1 MNKYSLKIM
10 NFINKIKF
18 KDENIDLDL
27 SNKIN
32 VNHILIKKIRSI
44 MKYILESQTTTFNT
58 EKFSLGKLHSDK
70 YPLMYLFFRE
80 YLKSTDEQ
88 ITIDSYKS
96 FVNWFN
102 LNQHKID
109 YNEIYKNI
117 NSNKKL
123 VEMFNNMLQI
133 NLNRE
138 HLHENLHKNVFVGLD
153 TIHYSET
160 VDLEEYIIE
169 SEYAKLYLYFEKGQ
183 LIEELI
189 LRILNIV
196 TIMHKINKEII
207 KSKTNK
213 LELIVFLGKQRK
225 QTFNNDI
232 LTPININSGS
242 CYRKVLVNVWREEEL
257 EKVLFHELLHF
268 YECDFHIYES
278 NYNLLKSF
286 VQDTFS
292 IDNDSDKVNE
302 SINEMMAILLHMI
315 YQSERLHM
323 DLNII
328 YSYEIFFS
336 MFQVAKIITF
346 YNGSSYENLFKS
358 NPNNIKIKQTTS
370 VLSYFIIKCL
380 LLFNINSTLDYLDKV
395 NLKVDNNNILT
406 YKDYLEEI
414 ITNKEIGV
422 LIDKLIRIYNEL
434 DSDKFISRTLRMSAI
449 N

>member
-1 MNKYSLKIM
+1 MNKYSLKII

-18 KDENIDLDL
+18 TNENIDLDL

-32 VNHILIKKIRSI
+32 VNHNLIKKIRSI
-44 MKYILESQTTTFNT
+44 IKFVLESQTTTFNK

-80 YLKSTDEQ
+80 YLKSSDEQ
-88 ITIDSYKS
+88 ITIDNYKT

-102 LNQHKID
+102 LNQHKINYD
-109 YNEIYKNI
+109 EIYQNI
-117 NSNKKL
+117 SDNKKL

-133 NLNRE
+133 NLDRE
-138 HLHENLHKNVFVGLD
+138 QLHENLHKNVFVGLD

-169 SEYAKLYLYFEKGQ
+169 SEYAKLYLYFEQGQ
-183 LIEELI
+183 VIEELI

-196 TIMHKINKEII
+196 TIMYKINKEII

-213 LELIVFLGKQRK
+213 LELVVFLGKQRK

-242 CYRKVLVNVWREEEL
+242 CYRKVLVNIWREEEL
-257 EKVLFHELLHF
+257 EKVLFHEILHF
-268 YECDFHIYES
+268 YECDFHVHES
-278 NYNLLKSF
+278 NYNTLKSF
-286 VQDTFS
+286 IQDMFS
-292 IDNDSDKVNE
+292 IENDYDKVNE

-323 DLNII
+323 DLDMI
-328 YSYEIFFS
+328 YGYEIFFS

-358 NPNNIKIKQTTS
+358 NPNHIKIKQTTS
-370 VLSYFIIKCL
+370 VLSYFIIKCI
-380 LLFNINSTLDYLDKV
+380 LLFNINSSLDYLDNV

-414 ITNKEIGV
+414 IKNKDIGV
-422 LIDKLIRIYNEL
+422 LVDKLIKIYNEL